1 MRNFVVSN
9 LRSGKSK
16 YALDVQGF
24 KDAPI
29 YDLRLADCSF
39 SNVAEPDI
47 IKNVK
52 GLAFQNVRING
63 KLVESEVGSVGS
75 QCGCGAGSSQDKRN
89 SLVVLFRELL
99 NRLSAWHGVCRFSSH
114 QLVKPLISDLFGYW
128 FYWTSR
134 TFSE

>member
-1 MRNFVVSN
+1 MKKEQKGRFTPVVRNFVVSD

-29 YDLRLADCSF
+29 YNLRLADCSF

-52 GLAFQNVRING
+52 GLTFQNVRING
-63 KLVESEVGSVGS
+63 KLVESDSSERHSAVGRAV
-75 QCGCGAGSSQDKRN
+75 
-89 SLVVLFRELL
+89 
-99 NRLSAWHGVCRFSSH
+99 H
-114 QLVKPLISDLFGYW
+114 PLKFAAIQP
-128 FYWTSR
+128 
-134 TFSE
+134 